1 MVYLHFPTNLTEE
14 ELMLQNKYQK
24 LRKKKKALQVQK
36 TPRPEPEP
44 SPVLNP
50 KRPKETARDAR
61 EIAKKLLKSG
71 AIGPIKKVP
80 NRTDQESFKRP
91 CGMER
96 KLLTTTQALSSY
108 QPFSAASPSPVKS
121 DVIPDST
128 PKATPTTKFSNL
140 YSSFVSSTS
149 KTTPPAPSSPEPV
162 PETPTRKDITIFVG
176 GSSSMTEEF
185 LRSTFS
191 KFGPIINISMEIE
204 KNRGFITFNSPDTAE
219 KAVTQM
225 NTTTVSGIKLKVSI
239 SRNQPIEF
247 GDKGVNSWN
256 AIATNKSQKGNQRDD
271 RSLVTYDDLF

>member
-1 MVYLHFPTNLTEE
+1 MVYLLFPTSLTDE

-96 KLLTTTQALSSY
+96 KILSTPPILTSY
-108 QPFSAASPSPVKS
+108 QPFSAASPAKNEVIESP
-121 DVIPDST
+121 
-128 PKATPTTKFSNL
+128 PKPLTKFSNL
-140 YSSFVSSTS
+140 YENFVSSTS
-149 KTTPPAPSSPEPV
+149 KTTVPTIPNSPEHV
-162 PETPTRKDITIFVG
+162 PEPPRKGITIFVG
-176 GSSSMTEEF
+176 GSSSLTEEF
-185 LRSTFS
+185 LRSTFI
-191 KFGPIINISMEIE
+191 KFGTIINISMEIE
-204 KNRGFITFNSPDTAE
+204 KNRGFITFNSSDIADR
-219 KAVTQM
+219 AVSQM
-225 NTTTVSGIKLKVSI
+225 NNTTVSGIKLKVSI
-239 SRNQPIEF
+239 SRNQPIECNE
-247 GDKGVNSWN
+247 KGVNAWH

-271 RSLVTYDDLF
+271 RTLVSYDDINLF

>member
-1 MVYLHFPTNLTEE
+1 M
-14 ELMLQNKYQK
+14 
-24 LRKKKKALQVQK
+24 QVQK

-128 PKATPTTKFSNL
+128 PKATPTTKFSVCIIL
-140 YSSFVSSTS
+140 YL
-149 KTTPPAPSSPEPV
+149 
-162 PETPTRKDITIFVG
+162 G
-176 GSSSMTEEF
+176 
-185 LRSTFS
+185 
-191 KFGPIINISMEIE
+191 
-204 KNRGFITFNSPDTAE
+204 
-219 KAVTQM
+219 
-225 NTTTVSGIKLKVSI
+225 
-239 SRNQPIEF
+239 
-247 GDKGVNSWN
+247 
-256 AIATNKSQKGNQRDD
+256 
-271 RSLVTYDDLF
+271 VTYGFNYLKLVVVVEFI

>member
-1 MVYLHFPTNLTEE
+1 
-14 ELMLQNKYQK
+14 MLQNKYQK

-96 KLLTTTQALSSY
+96 KMLSTPQTLTSY
-108 QPFSAASPSPVKS
+108 QPFSAASPVKAE
-121 DVIPDST
+121 IPESN
-128 PKATPTTKFSNL
+128 PKATPTSKFSNL
-140 YSSFVSSTS
+140 YSNFVSSTS
-149 KTTPPAPSSPEPV
+149 KTISPSSSSPEPPV
-162 PETPTRKDITIFVG
+162 PEPPRKGITIFVG
-176 GSSSMTEEF
+176 GSSSITEEF
-185 LRSTFS
+185 LRTTFS
-191 KFGPIINISMEIE
+191 KFGTIINISMEIE
-204 KNRGFITFNSPDTAE
+204 KNRGFITFDSPDIAD

-225 NTTTVSGIKLKVSI
+225 NAATVSGIKLKVSI
-239 SRNQPIEF
+239 SRNQPIEC
-247 GDKGVNSWN
+247 GDKGVTAWN
-256 AIATNKSQKGNQRDD
+256 AIATNKSQKGNQKDD
-271 RSLVTYDDLF
+271 RSLVIYDDLFE

>member
-108 QPFSAASPSPVKS
+108 QPFSAASPVKAE
-121 DVIPDST
+121 VIPDST

-149 KTTPPAPSSPEPV
+149 KTTPPAPSSPEPPV

-191 KFGPIINISMEIE
+191 KFGNIINISMEIE

-247 GDKGVNSWN
+247 GDKGINSWN

>member
-44 SPVLNP
+44 SPILNP

-61 EIAKKLLKSG
+61 EIARKLLKSG

-96 KLLTTTQALSSY
+96 KILSSPQTLTSY
-108 QPFSAASPSPVKS
+108 QPFSASSPIKS
-121 DVIPDST
+121 DPVENS
-128 PKATPTTKFSNL
+128 PKPTTKFSNL
-140 YSSFVSSTS
+140 YDNFVSSTS
-149 KTTPPAPSSPEPV
+149 KMTVPVIQNSPEHIS
-162 PETPTRKDITIFVG
+162 ETPRKGITIFVG
-176 GSSSMTEEF
+176 GSSSLTEEF

-191 KFGPIINISMEIE
+191 KFGTIINISMEIE
-204 KNRGFITFNSPDTAE
+204 KNRGFITFNSSDIAE
-219 KAVTQM
+219 KAVAQM
-225 NTTTVSGIKLKVSI
+225 NSTTVSGIKLKVSI
-239 SRNQPIEF
+239 SRNQPIECNE
-247 GDKGVNSWN
+247 KGVNAWH

-271 RSLVTYDDLF
+271 RSLVSYDDINLF